1 MTGQR
6 ALEIPPGEDLYT
18 VTGECPESC
27 LKEKLKS
34 SIFITQAH
42 VHMHYLGEWNIP
54 WNSFIADSAL
64 SSNK

>member
-42 VHMHYLGEWNIP
+42 VHMHYLGE
-54 WNSFIADSAL
+54 
-64 SSNK
+64 